1 MVKLKDE
8 LELKIAVR
16 RSERAVKVLST
27 TLRAHDNSTRLIAVA
42 VIRLLL

>member
-1 MVKLKDE
+1 VNLKNE
-8 LELKIAVR
+8 LELKSAVR

-27 TLRAHDNSTRLIAVA
+27 TLRAYDNSTRLIAAA